1 MTRRHAGLAALLAIT
16 AHTQAA
22 IDAPPAIGE
31 NPAPAALATPTDP
44 HAPAMEEHSGP
55 PASSV
60 PLSGKVDSSS
70 IPSPIQFDSLETD
83 VEEDLGL
90 SGDRV
95 GEAASVKSM
104 EIEIQ
109 QALDA
114 NDPALAEKLF
124 AQLMRLGA
132 PTSRKR
138 DAMLRMGKQ
147 LEEKQKQYAKAI
159 VVYEQFVQNFP
170 NDPESPE
177 ILLRLGRLYRNIGA
191 YASALNKFYS
201 VLYSSIQMKNGG
213 EYTDASLRAKMEIAH
228 THFAAGEYQ
237 KAGDLYSKIKLLK
250 MSSEESSEIA
260 FRLAY
265 ISFLDGDYSKSVT
278 EAQLFLDTFPASPLA
293 PEAQYLYIQSL
304 KKLNRETEA
313 MKETLELLQAGQKF
327 GQKKPAVWAYWQRKT
342 GNEIANDLYE
352 SGDFYGA
359 AQIYQKLAE
368 LNDAPDWR
376 GPAIYQ
382 FGLCCERLRHFD
394 RAREAYRYI
403 IDKIPATSK
412 ITSGTGIVGE
422 NVSTVRDMAEWRYEH
437 LNWIDKTEKE
447 VFPLINKPIPAPG
460 LPVVGQNGLQSAAP
474 SAPSSPVQQAAN
486 QIAPGAAAAKPAV
499 APTAVR

>member
-1 MTRRHAGLAALLAIT
+1 MIRRLAGLATLLAVT
-16 AHTQAA
+16 AHTHAEIA
-22 IDAPPAIGE
+22 APPQIGE
-31 NPAPAALATPTDP
+31 NPTPAGG
-44 HAPAMEEHSGP
+44 PAMEEHASA
-55 PASSV
+55 PAPNPQS
-60 PLSGKVDSSS
+60 LSDKVDNSK
-70 IPSPIQFDSLETD
+70 IPSPIQFDSLETELED
-83 VEEDLGL
+83 DLGL
-90 SGDRV
+90 GGDRV

-109 QALDA
+109 QALEM

-147 LEEKQKQYAKAI
+147 LDEKQKQYAKAI
-159 VVYEQFVQNFP
+159 VVYEQFLQNFP

-191 YASALNKFYS
+191 NASALNKFYS
-201 VLYSSIQMKNGG
+201 VLYSSLQLKNGD

-237 KAGDLYSKIKLLK
+237 KAGDLYSKVKLLK
-250 MSSEESSEIA
+250 MSPEESSELA

-265 ISFLDGDYSKSVT
+265 IAYLAGDHSKSVT
-278 EAQLFLDTFPASPLA
+278 EVQLFLDTFPASPLA
-293 PEAQYLYIQSL
+293 PEAQYLFIQSL
-304 KKLNRETEA
+304 KKLNRNTEA
-313 MKETLELLQAGQKF
+313 TKETLELLQAGQKY

-342 GNEIANDLYE
+342 GNEIANELYG
-352 SGDFYGA
+352 SGDYYGA

-403 IDKIPATSK
+403 IDKIPATAK
-412 ITSGTGIVGE
+412 TSTGTGIVGE
-422 NVSTVRDMAEWRYEH
+422 NLSTVREMAEWRFEH
-437 LNWIDKTEKE
+437 LNWLEKTEKE
-447 VFPLINKPIPAPG
+447 IFPLINQPIPAPG
-460 LPVVGQNGLQSAAP
+460 LPAIGQNAAKP
-474 SAPSSPVQQAAN
+474 ATPPTPTQQAAN
-486 QIAPGAAAAKPAV
+486 QIAPQPASAPAAVPQAS
-499 APTAVR
+499 VR

>member
-1 MTRRHAGLAALLAIT
+1 
-16 AHTQAA
+16 
-22 IDAPPAIGE
+22 
-31 NPAPAALATPTDP
+31 
-44 HAPAMEEHSGP
+44 MEEHASA
-55 PASSV
+55 PAPNPQS
-60 PLSGKVDSSS
+60 LSDKVDNSK
-70 IPSPIQFDSLETD
+70 IPSPIQFDSLETELED
-83 VEEDLGL
+83 DLGL
-90 SGDRV
+90 GGDRV

-147 LEEKQKQYAKAI
+147 LDEKQKQYAKAI
-159 VVYEQFVQNFP
+159 VVYEQFLQNFP

-191 YASALNKFYS
+191 NASALNKFYS
-201 VLYSSIQMKNGG
+201 VLYSSLQLKNGD

-237 KAGDLYSKIKLLK
+237 KAGDLYSKVKLLK
-250 MSSEESSEIA
+250 MSPEESSELA

-265 ISFLDGDYSKSVT
+265 IAYLAGDHSKSVT

-293 PEAQYLYIQSL
+293 PEAQYLFIQSL
-304 KKLNRETEA
+304 KKLNRNTEA
-313 MKETLELLQAGQKF
+313 TKETLELLQAGQKY

-342 GNEIANDLYE
+342 GNEIANELYG
-352 SGDFYGA
+352 SGDYYGA
-359 AQIYQKLAE
+359 AQIYQKLAD

-382 FGLCCERLRHFD
+382 FGLCCERLHYFD

-403 IDKIPATSK
+403 IDKIPATAKPSSG
-412 ITSGTGIVGE
+412 TGTGIVSE
-422 NVSTVRDMAEWRYEH
+422 NLITVREMAEWRLEH
-437 LNWIDKTEKE
+437 LNWLDKTEKE
-447 VFPLINKPIPAPG
+447 IFPLINQPVPG
-460 LPVVGQNGLQSAAP
+460 PKLPSIGQNGAKPATP
-474 SAPSSPVQQAAN
+474 PTPTQQAAN
-486 QIAPGAAAAKPAV
+486 QIAPQPASAPAAVPQA
-499 APTAVR
+499 AVR

>member
-1 MTRRHAGLAALLAIT
+1 MIRRHAGLAALLAIT
-16 AHTQAA
+16 AHTQAEIA
-22 IDAPPAIGE
+22 APPAIGE
-31 NPAPAALATPTDP
+31 NPAAAPAT
-44 HAPAMEEHSGP
+44 PAMEEHAAP
-55 PASSV
+55 PAPPA
-60 PLSGKVDSSS
+60 PLSQKVDASS
-70 IPSPIQFDSLETD
+70 IPAPIQFDSLETD

-147 LEEKQKQYAKAI
+147 LEEKQKQNAKAI
-159 VVYEQFVQNFP
+159 VVYEQFLANFP
-170 NDPESPE
+170 DDPESLD
-177 ILLRLGRLYRNIGA
+177 ILLRLGRLYRANGA
-191 YASALNKFYS
+191 NAAALNKFYS

-250 MSSEESSEIA
+250 MPPEEASELA

-265 ISFLDGDYSKSVT
+265 ISFLSGDYAKSVAD
-278 EAQLFLDTFPASPLA
+278 AQLFLDTFPASPLA

-304 KKLNRETEA
+304 KKLDRDTEA
-313 MKETLELLQAGQKF
+313 MKETLELLQAGQKY

-342 GNEIANDLYE
+342 GNEIANELYE

-403 IDKIPATSK
+403 IDKIPATTKSA
-412 ITSGTGIVGE
+412 SGSGIVGE
-422 NVSTVRDMAEWRYEH
+422 NVSTVRDMAEWRFEH
-437 LNWIDKTEKE
+437 LNWLEKTEKE
-447 VFPLINKPIPAPG
+447 VFPLINKPVPGPG
-460 LPVVGQNGLQSAAP
+460 LPVLGQNGLQSAP
-474 SAPSSPVQQAAN
+474 SVAPVQQAAN
-486 QIAPGAAAAKPAV
+486 QIATPPTADPASV
-499 APTAVR
+499 APAAVR

>member
-1 MTRRHAGLAALLAIT
+1 MIRRLAGLATLLAVT
-16 AHTQAA
+16 AHTHAEIA
-22 IDAPPAIGE
+22 APPQIGE
-31 NPAPAALATPTDP
+31 NPTPAGG
-44 HAPAMEEHSGP
+44 PAMEEHASA
-55 PASSV
+55 PAPNPQS
-60 PLSGKVDSSS
+60 LSDKVDTSK
-70 IPSPIQFDSLETD
+70 IPSPIQFDSLETE
-83 VEEDLGL
+83 VEDDLGL
-90 SGDRV
+90 GGDRV

-109 QALDA
+109 QALEM

-124 AQLMRLGA
+124 TQLMRLGA

-147 LEEKQKQYAKAI
+147 LDENQKQYAKAI
-159 VVYEQFVQNFP
+159 VVYEQFIQNFP

-177 ILLRLGRLYRNIGA
+177 TLLRLGRLYRSIGA
-191 YASALNKFYS
+191 NASALNKFYS
-201 VLYSSIQMKNGG
+201 VLYSSLQLKNGD
-213 EYTDASLRAKMEIAH
+213 EYTGASLRAKMEIAH

-237 KAGDLYSKIKLLK
+237 KAGDLYSKVKLLK
-250 MSSEESSEIA
+250 MSPEESSELA

-265 ISFLDGDYSKSVT
+265 IAYLAGDYPKSVT

-293 PEAQYLYIQSL
+293 PEAQYLFIQSL
-304 KKLNRETEA
+304 KKLNRNSEA
-313 MKETLELLQAGQKF
+313 TKETLELLQAGQKY

-342 GNEIANDLYE
+342 GNEIANELYG

-403 IDKIPATSK
+403 IDKIPATPK
-412 ITSGTGIVGE
+412 TSTGTGIVGE
-422 NVSTVRDMAEWRYEH
+422 NVSTVREMAEWRFEH
-437 LNWIDKTEKE
+437 LNWLEKTEKE
-447 VFPLINKPIPAPG
+447 IFPLINQPIPAPG
-460 LPVVGQNGLQSAAP
+460 LPAIGQTGAKPATP
-474 SAPSSPVQQAAN
+474 PTPTQQAAN
-486 QIAPGAAAAKPAV
+486 QIAPQPASAPAAGPQA
-499 APTAVR
+499 AVR

>member
-1 MTRRHAGLAALLAIT
+1 MIRRHAGIAALLAIT

-22 IDAPPAIGE
+22 ITAPPTIGE
-31 NPAPAALATPTDP
+31 NPDAGAPSS
-44 HAPAMEEHSGP
+44 PAMEEHAAA
-55 PASSV
+55 PAAPTS
-60 PLSGKVDSSS
+60 LSDKVDTSS
-70 IPSPIQFDSLETD
+70 IPSAIQFDSLETD

-124 AQLMRLGA
+124 AQLMRVGA

-147 LEEKQKQYAKAI
+147 LEEKQKQSAKAI
-159 VVYEQFVQNFP
+159 VVYEQFLANFP
-170 NDPESPE
+170 DDPESLD
-177 ILLRLGRLYRNIGA
+177 ILLRLGRLYRNTGA
-191 YASALNKFYS
+191 NASALNKFYS
-201 VLYSSIQMKNGG
+201 VLYSSIQMKSGD
-213 EYTDASLRAKMEIAH
+213 EYTDSSLRAKMEIAH

-237 KAGDLYSKIKLLK
+237 KAADLYSKIKLLK
-250 MSSEESSEIA
+250 MPTEEASELA
-260 FRLAY
+260 FRMAY
-265 ISFLDGDYSKSVT
+265 LSFLTGDYAKSV
-278 EAQLFLDTFPASPLA
+278 ADSQLFLDTFPASPLA

-304 KKLNRETEA
+304 KKLNRDTEA
-313 MKETLELLQAGQKF
+313 MKETIELLQAGQKY
-327 GQKKPAVWAYWQRKT
+327 GQKKPAVWRYWQRKT
-342 GNEIANDLYE
+342 GNEIANELYE

-368 LNDAPDWR
+368 LSDAPDWR

-412 ITSGTGIVGE
+412 STTGIGIVGE
-422 NVSTVRDMAEWRYEH
+422 NVATVRDMAEWRFEH
-437 LNWIDKTEKE
+437 LNWLENTEKQ
-447 VFPLINKPIPAPG
+447 VFPLINKPIPGPG
-460 LPVVGQNGLQSAAP
+460 LPVVGQSGLQAPTP
-474 SAPSSPVQQAAN
+474 SAPPTPVQQAAN
-486 QIAPGAAAAKPAV
+486 QIATPATGAPAPV
-499 APTAVR
+499 PPAAVR

>member
-1 MTRRHAGLAALLAIT
+1 MIRRLAGLATLLAVT
-16 AHTQAA
+16 AHTHAEIA
-22 IDAPPAIGE
+22 APPQIGE
-31 NPAPAALATPTDP
+31 NPTPAGG
-44 HAPAMEEHSGP
+44 PAMEEHASA
-55 PASSV
+55 PAPNPQS
-60 PLSGKVDSSS
+60 LSDKVDNSK
-70 IPSPIQFDSLETD
+70 IPSPIQFDSLETELED
-83 VEEDLGL
+83 DLGL
-90 SGDRV
+90 GGDRV

-109 QALDA
+109 QALEM

-147 LEEKQKQYAKAI
+147 LDEKQKQYAKAI
-159 VVYEQFVQNFP
+159 VVYEQFLQNFP

-191 YASALNKFYS
+191 NASALNKFYS
-201 VLYSSIQMKNGG
+201 VLYSSLQLKNGD

-237 KAGDLYSKIKLLK
+237 KAGDLYSKVKLLK
-250 MSSEESSEIA
+250 MSPEESSELA

-265 ISFLDGDYSKSVT
+265 IAYLAGDHSKSVT

-293 PEAQYLYIQSL
+293 PEAQYLFIQSL
-304 KKLNRETEA
+304 KKLNRNTEA
-313 MKETLELLQAGQKF
+313 TKETLELLQAGQKY

-342 GNEIANDLYE
+342 GNEIANELYG
-352 SGDFYGA
+352 SGDYYGA

-403 IDKIPATSK
+403 IDKIPATAK
-412 ITSGTGIVGE
+412 TSTGTGIVGE
-422 NVSTVRDMAEWRYEH
+422 NLSTVREMAEWRFEH
-437 LNWIDKTEKE
+437 LNWLEKTEKE
-447 VFPLINKPIPAPG
+447 IFPLINQPIPAPG
-460 LPVVGQNGLQSAAP
+460 LPAIGQN
-474 SAPSSPVQQAAN
+474 SSKPATPTQQAAN
-486 QIAPGAAAAKPAV
+486 QIAPQPASAPAAGPQAS
-499 APTAVR
+499 VR

>member
-1 MTRRHAGLAALLAIT
+1 MIRRTAGLAALLAIT
-16 AHTQAA
+16 AHTQAEIA
-22 IDAPPAIGE
+22 APPAIGE
-31 NPAPAALATPTDP
+31 NPAAQPTLAAPGASAMQE
-44 HAPAMEEHSGP
+44 HAAP
-55 PASSV
+55 PAPPTS
-60 PLSGKVDSSS
+60 LSDKVDKSS
-70 IPSPIQFDSLETD
+70 IPSPIQFDSLETEL
-83 VEEDLGL
+83 EEDLGL

-138 DAMLRMGKQ
+138 DAMLRMGRQ
-147 LEEKQKQYAKAI
+147 LEENQKQYSKAI
-159 VVYEQFVQNFP
+159 VVYEQFIGNFP
-170 NDPESPE
+170 DDASSPD
-177 ILLRLGRLYRNIGA
+177 ILLRLGRLYRATGA
-191 YASALNKFYS
+191 NASALNKFYS
-201 VLYSSIQMKNGG
+201 VLYSSIQMKSGD
-213 EYTDASLRAKMEIAH
+213 EYNDASLRAKMEIAH

-237 KAGDLYSKIKLLK
+237 KAGELYSKIKLLK
-250 MSSEESSEIA
+250 MSPEESSELA
-260 FRLAY
+260 FRMAY
-265 ISFLDGDYSKSVT
+265 IAYLAGDFSKSLT

-293 PEAQYLYIQSL
+293 PEAQYLFIQSL
-304 KKLNRETEA
+304 KKLNRDTEA
-313 MKETLELLQAGQKF
+313 MKETLELLQAGQRY

-342 GNEIANDLYE
+342 GNEIANELYE

-403 IDKIPATSK
+403 IDKIPASSK
-412 ITSGTGIVGE
+412 SASGTAIVGE

-437 LNWIDKTEKE
+437 LNWLEKTEKE
-447 VFPLINKPIPAPG
+447 VFPLINKPIPGPG
-460 LPVVGQNGLQSAAP
+460 LPTVGQNGLQPAAP
-474 SAPSSPVQQAAN
+474 ATSVQQAAN
-486 QIAPGAAAAKPAV
+486 QIAAPPSSAPAAV
-499 APTAVR
+499 APAAVR

>member
-1 MTRRHAGLAALLAIT
+1 MIRRHAGLAALLAIT
-16 AHTQAA
+16 AHTQAEIA
-22 IDAPPAIGE
+22 APPAIGE
-31 NPAPAALATPTDP
+31 NPTAAPT
-44 HAPAMEEHSGP
+44 APAMEEHAAP
-55 PASSV
+55 PAPPA
-60 PLSGKVDSSS
+60 PLSQKVDTSS
-70 IPSPIQFDSLETD
+70 IPSAIQFDSLETD
-83 VEEDLGL
+83 IEEDLGL
-90 SGDRV
+90 SSDRV

-147 LEEKQKQYAKAI
+147 LEEKQKQNAKAI
-159 VVYEQFVQNFP
+159 VVYEQFLANFP
-170 NDPESPE
+170 DDPESLD
-177 ILLRLGRLYRNIGA
+177 ILLRLGRLYRANGA
-191 YASALNKFYS
+191 NAAALNKFYS
-201 VLYSSIQMKNGG
+201 VLYSSIQMKNGD

-228 THFAAGEYQ
+228 THFATGEYQ

-250 MSSEESSEIA
+250 MPPEESSELA

-265 ISFLDGDYSKSVT
+265 ISFLSGDYAKSVAD
-278 EAQLFLDTFPASPLA
+278 AQLFLDTFPASPLA

-304 KKLNRETEA
+304 KKLDRDTEA
-313 MKETLELLQAGQKF
+313 MKETLELLQAGQKY

-342 GNEIANDLYE
+342 GNEIANELYE

-412 ITSGTGIVGE
+412 STSGSGIVGE
-422 NVSTVRDMAEWRYEH
+422 NVSTVRDMAEWRFEH
-437 LNWIDKTEKE
+437 LNWLEKTEKE
-447 VFPLINKPIPAPG
+447 VFPLINKPVPGPG
-460 LPVVGQNGLQSAAP
+460 LPVLGQNGLQPAP
-474 SAPSSPVQQAAN
+474 SVAPVQQAAN
-486 QIAPGAAAAKPAV
+486 QIATPPTAAPASV
-499 APTAVR
+499 APAAVR

>member
-1 MTRRHAGLAALLAIT
+1 MIRLLAGLAALFAVT
-16 AHTQAA
+16 AHTHAA
-22 IDAPPAIGE
+22 IAELPKIGE
-31 NPAPAALATPTDP
+31 NTTPAVGPAMQEHAAAPAPNPQ
-44 HAPAMEEHSGP
+44 S
-55 PASSV
+55 
-60 PLSGKVDSSS
+60 LSDKVDTSK
-70 IPSPIQFDSLETD
+70 IPSPIQFDSLETE
-83 VEEDLGL
+83 VEDDLGL
-90 SGDRV
+90 GGDRV

-109 QALDA
+109 QALEM

-124 AQLMRLGA
+124 TQLMRLGA

-147 LEEKQKQYAKAI
+147 LDENQKQYAKAI
-159 VVYEQFVQNFP
+159 VVYEQFIQNFP

-177 ILLRLGRLYRNIGA
+177 TLLRLGHLYRNIGA
-191 YASALNKFYS
+191 NASALNKFYS
-201 VLYSSIQMKNGG
+201 VLYSSLQLKNGD

-250 MSSEESSEIA
+250 MSPEESSELA

-265 ISFLDGDYSKSVT
+265 IAYLAGDYPKSVT

-293 PEAQYLYIQSL
+293 PEAQYLFIQSL
-304 KKLNRETEA
+304 KKLNRNTEA
-313 MKETLELLQAGQKF
+313 TKETLELLQAGQKY

-342 GNEIANDLYE
+342 GNEIANELYG
-352 SGDFYGA
+352 SGDYYGA

-403 IDKIPATSK
+403 IDKIPATPK
-412 ITSGTGIVGE
+412 TSTGTGIVGE
-422 NVSTVRDMAEWRYEH
+422 NVSTVREMAEWRFEH
-437 LNWIDKTEKE
+437 LNWLEKTEKE
-447 VFPLINKPIPAPG
+447 IFPLINQPIPAPG
-460 LPVVGQNGLQSAAP
+460 LPSIGQNAATP
-474 SAPSSPVQQAAN
+474 ATPPTPTQQAAN
-486 QIAPGAAAAKPAV
+486 QIAPQPASAPAAGPQA
-499 APTAVR
+499 AVR